1 MPHTGLLVRNERLS
15 IELGHL
21 FPNSNVNEIIL
32 QLGSPQ
38 SQIPGLRD
46 QAVWACPILAPRK
59 V

>member
-21 FPNSNVNEIIL
+21 FPNSNANEIIL

-38 SQIPGLRD
+38 SQIPRAQRPGCLGLSH
-46 QAVWACPILAPRK
+46 LGT
-59 V
+59 